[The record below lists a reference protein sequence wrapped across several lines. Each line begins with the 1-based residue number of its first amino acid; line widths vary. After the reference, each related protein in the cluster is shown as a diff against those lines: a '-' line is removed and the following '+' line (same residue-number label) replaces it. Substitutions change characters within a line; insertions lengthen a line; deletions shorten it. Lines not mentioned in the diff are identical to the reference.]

1 MHDLYPGLPDAG
13 GDDHRPLEPFPKT
26 FRFETFCYG
35 PRSCALYSAGPT
47 RKVPGRKGMS
57 YTEEDWVYEDA
68 TAHRGPD
75 D

>member
-1 MHDLYPGLPDAG
+1 MSWLSSPASGFCDLSMSGYLVPVEDP
-13 GDDHRPLEPFPKT
+13 
-26 FRFETFCYG
+26 
-35 PRSCALYSAGPT
+35 

-57 YTEEDWVYEDA
+57 YTEEDWVDDDA